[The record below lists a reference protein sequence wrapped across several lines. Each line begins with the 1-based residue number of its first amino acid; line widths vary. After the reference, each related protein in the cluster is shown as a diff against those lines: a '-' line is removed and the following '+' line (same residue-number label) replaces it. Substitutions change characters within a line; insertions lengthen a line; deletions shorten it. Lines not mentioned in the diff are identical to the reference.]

1 MKIAVTRMGALFHYS
16 IPRTVQALGML
27 GRFYTDAWAGKPWG
41 RALGAVPAGM
51 RPDRLRRLLGRQ
63 TSEIPSELVTDFP
76 VLAIRYGMKRRGSRS
91 VGEMIRAHLWAGE
104 AFCRGI
110 IRDGM
115 RGCDAVYTSNS
126 QGLELLRH
134 AKGRGMRTMMEQT
147 IAPYEY
153 ECGLL
158 GREQE
163 KNPGWE
169 EPRAEAGEAG
179 RAFMEREREEWAL
192 SDVIFCGSEFVRD
205 GIGAVGGPVE
215 KCRVVP
221 YGFGFSGVGGVVKEV
236 NRDRP
241 LRVLFMGTVCLRK
254 GMAEFVRV
262 AEALR
267 GRMTF
272 RVVGPETLLPEA
284 GERLRR
290 SAEVPGPVPR
300 AEVGALYEWADVFL
314 FPSHCEG
321 SATVCYEALAHGVPV
336 ICTPNTGSVVRD
348 GVEGFIVE
356 AGDVE
361 AMVSRLERLDAGREE
376 LAVLSAGALARRG
389 YFGVE
394 AYEGRLRE
402 VLGRMDGG
410 SSAWTGEMERGK
422 ERE

>member
-1 MKIAVTRMGALFHYS
+1 
-16 IPRTVQALGML
+16 
-27 GRFYTDAWAGKPWG
+27 
-41 RALGAVPAGM
+41 
-51 RPDRLRRLLGRQ
+51 
-63 TSEIPSELVTDFP
+63 
-76 VLAIRYGMKRRGSRS
+76 
-91 VGEMIRAHLWAGE
+91 
-104 AFCRGI
+104 
-110 IRDGM
+110 
-115 RGCDAVYTSNS
+115 
-126 QGLELLRH
+126 
-134 AKGRGMRTMMEQT
+134 
-147 IAPYEY
+147 
-153 ECGLL
+153 
-158 GREQE
+158 
-163 KNPGWE
+163 
-169 EPRAEAGEAG
+169 
-179 RAFMEREREEWAL
+179 MEREREEWAL

-221 YGFGFSGVGGVVKEV
+221 YGFGFSGVRGVVKEV

-284 GERLRR
+284 GARLRR

-300 AEVGALYEWADVFL
+300 AEVGGQYEWADVFL

-376 LAVLSAGALARRG
+376 LAALSAGALARRG

-402 VLGRMDGG
+402 VLGRLDGG

-422 ERE
+422 ERG